1 MQHFSTKQRAALNG
15 YGLSLEGN
23 LTASSA
29 DKENETLLS
38 RIALVIKWMKDKSFN
53 EPCMQEEINLTNED
67 KDNVLAM
74 FVMALIQGET
84 LESKMIRPG
93 TMRGYLAAF
102 LRLFH
107 LRKITDPTKD
117 VVVSNAWKAVE
128 LFEKWQ
134 KLPKRREPLSDSM
147 CEFLIDLGLADP
159 NQDGLDAVIAD
170 WLIIGRYLAFR
181 LSEFAQDTQSRVEV
195 HSKEKGGD
203 GSPKAFTFDDVHL
216 FASESSRR
224 KMSAKATAAGTLD
237 DLAEVVE
244 FTWRFQ
250 KNSDNGQAIKLT
262 RDDQHKKWCP
272 VRAAIR
278 IKQRAIRHKQTG
290 AHQPLGFYV
299 VGGKLKYLTG
309 IALSKS
315 FRTAATLA
323 EGITDPDLLSRFSP
337 HSIRVTAANLLHRAG
352 KSPLYI
358 QLRCRW
364 KSQTFMM
371 YLRNTISLAKQHVA
385 AATNATAQTL
395 RNMNL
400 NTGNIPVEVDDLNLD
415 HLDIANA

>member
-1 MQHFSTKQRAALNG
+1 MQNFSAQQRAALDG
-15 YGLSLEGN
+15 HGLSLERH
-23 LTASSA
+23 LAASSA

-38 RIALVIKWMKDKSFN
+38 RVALVIKWMKDKAFN
-53 EPCMQEEINLTNED
+53 DPCMQAEENLTNED
-67 KDNVLAM
+67 KDNVVAM

-84 LESKMIRPG
+84 LASKMIRPG

-216 FASESSRR
+216 FASES
-224 KMSAKATAAGTLD
+224 LQED
-237 DLAEVVE
+237 
-244 FTWRFQ
+244 
-250 KNSDNGQAIKLT
+250 
-262 RDDQHKKWCP
+262 
-272 VRAAIR
+272 VR
-278 IKQRAIRHKQTG
+278 QSHCCWNPG
-290 AHQPLGFYV
+290 
-299 VGGKLKYLTG
+299 
-309 IALSKS
+309 
-315 FRTAATLA
+315 
-323 EGITDPDLLSRFSP
+323 
-337 HSIRVTAANLLHRAG
+337 
-352 KSPLYI
+352 
-358 QLRCRW
+358 
-364 KSQTFMM
+364 
-371 YLRNTISLAKQHVA
+371 
-385 AATNATAQTL
+385 
-395 RNMNL
+395 
-400 NTGNIPVEVDDLNLD
+400 
-415 HLDIANA
+415 